1 MTRKIPCP
9 FKEGDTV
16 HFIVE
21 GQPAWEAKVLKTE
34 DGFECDGKGKTER
47 QPERRI
53 PRIYATV
60 IRVLCPCGQHP
71 QAGETRWF
79 WCVSNFRLKEG

>member
-9 FKEGDTV
+9 FKEGDVV

-21 GQPAWEAKVLKTE
+21 GQPAWEAKVIRVE
-34 DGFECDGKGKTER
+34 DGLECDGKGKMEL
-47 QPERRI
+47 PERRI

-60 IRVLCPCGQHP
+60 TKVLCQCGQHP
-71 QAGETRWF
+71 KPGETRWF
-79 WCVSNFRLKEG
+79 WCVPHFRLKEG